1 MIWMILTS
9 QNFILD
15 QRTELGRAN
24 TPGEEVHLILILM
37 LVGSMSFS
45 QWLGSNLTIFQD
57 WLVLKE
63 SRQRKWKR
71 EGRGYHSRPPCSR
84 NARVL
89 GIKTLICIKVLLDGR
104 DKRIWILCHKQKF
117 YSFLQS
123 LNSRGGNGAFA
134 FLLFEFSVNLVPI
147 PVTPPLPPS

>member
-15 QRTELGRAN
+15 QGTELGRTN
-24 TPGEEVHLILILM
+24 TPGKEVPLIPILM
-37 LVGSMSFS
+37 QVGSMSFS

-84 NARVL
+84 NAGVL
-89 GIKTLICIKVLLDGR
+89 GIKTFICIKVLLDCR
-104 DKRIWILCHKQKF
+104 DKRIWIPCRKQKF

-123 LNSRGGNGAFA
+123 LNSRGENRAFA
-134 FLLFEFSVNLVPI
+134 FLLSESAVNLVPI